1 MYKVST
7 CLHSIRDEGSTQ
19 GRRGD
24 YSKHQEAQDGEYRAQ
39 GKGKDSAIQLA
50 QITQPELQGIFNLK
64 EIIGAETS
72 KL

>member
-19 GRRGD
+19 GRG
-24 YSKHQEAQDGEYRAQ
+24 YSEHQEAQDGEYRAR

-50 QITQPELQGIFNLK
+50 QVT
-64 EIIGAETS
+64 
-72 KL
+72 

>member
-50 QITQPELQGIFNLK
+50 QIT
-64 EIIGAETS
+64 
-72 KL
+72 